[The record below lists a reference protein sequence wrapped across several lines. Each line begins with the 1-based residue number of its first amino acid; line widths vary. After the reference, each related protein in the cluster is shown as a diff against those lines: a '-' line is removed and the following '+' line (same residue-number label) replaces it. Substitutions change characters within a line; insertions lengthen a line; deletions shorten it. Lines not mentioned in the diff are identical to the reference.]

1 MLIYK
6 ESVGRIIR
14 TLFCNNLNYKIMSNR
29 TFAQEAVL
37 KRIEEKEKK
46 AVKFQDYQDQYNDYS
61 DYDDYNDYN
70 DYNDCS
76 YPEVYDDNI

>member
-1 MLIYK
+1 MENQSGLDSVTVNQVHFEKIH
-6 ESVGRIIR
+6 ESMK
-14 TLFCNNLNYKIMSNR
+14 TR
-29 TFAQEAVL
+29 TFAQKTIL

-46 AVKFQDYQDQYNDYS
+46 AVIFQDYQDQYNDYS